1 MLVFDMFQVTSMIA
15 MTLLKSSFWCIIIK
29 FMVIICGD
37 ICMVYNILGVKHSPP
52 SGQLSLVLQLHP
64 KDVYITTY
72 ISLHI
77 NLKLM
82 YATFCQFFIF
92 SPNDSPSKTTEN
104 VLHFIQKAL
113 FVLEMFNFLFFF
125 PLFHTLQIQKNR
137 WKWNYV
143 NFWNN
148 SKTVLYYIIKL
159 GQIIH
164 S

>member
-37 ICMVYNILGVKHSPP
+37 ICMVYNILG
-52 SGQLSLVLQLHP
+52 LSLVLQLHP

-104 VLHFIQKAL
+104 VLYFIQKAL
-113 FVLEMFNFLFFF
+113 FVLEMLNFLIFS
-125 PLFHTLQIQKNR
+125 LFSILCRFKRTDGSGIMLIFGIIQKP
-137 WKWNYV
+137 
-143 NFWNN
+143 F
-148 SKTVLYYIIKL
+148 YIISSNL
-159 GQIIH
+159 VR
-164 S
+164 

>member
-1 MLVFDMFQVTSMIA
+1 MLVFDMFKVTSMIA

-104 VLHFIQKAL
+104 VLYFNQKAL
-113 FVLEMFNFLFFF
+113 FVLEMFNFLIFS
-125 PLFHTLQIQKNR
+125 LFSILCRFKRTDGSGIMLIFGIIQKPF
-137 WKWNYV
+137 YV
-143 NFWNN
+143 ISSNL
-148 SKTVLYYIIKL
+148 VR
-159 GQIIH
+159 
-164 S
+164 